1 MGAMGSPRCPMEGRG
16 EAEGHK
22 SRGGGGR
29 GFMGRGGSD
38 FHPPPLQ
45 ISVPFVGRWE
55 PPLPPPKLPMSA
67 LWGEEGVN

>member
-22 SRGGGGR
+22 SRGGGG
-29 GFMGRGGSD
+29 GVSWGGGGAI
-38 FHPPPLQ
+38 FIPPPFRFRCHLWG
-45 ISVPFVGRWE
+45 VGS
-55 PPLPPPKLPMSA
+55 PPPPPKLPMSA